1 MDEEFNLFD
10 GLLCFLRYR
19 IPDSGCWIPD
29 TGYSILDAG
38 VFSLIVESLNC
49 LNPTE
54 IQSNSNIKLFAIC
67 SRPGGMFVILN
78 LGFVCLLVL
87 VIWDLFAI

>member
-38 VFSLIVESLNC
+38 IINEKRMPKGIPQGREKKNEKRLVLFNLDIV
-49 LNPTE
+49 
-54 IQSNSNIKLFAIC
+54 IW
-67 SRPGGMFVILN
+67 SRTGGMEFDCIL
-78 LGFVCLLVL
+78 
-87 VIWDLFAI
+87 